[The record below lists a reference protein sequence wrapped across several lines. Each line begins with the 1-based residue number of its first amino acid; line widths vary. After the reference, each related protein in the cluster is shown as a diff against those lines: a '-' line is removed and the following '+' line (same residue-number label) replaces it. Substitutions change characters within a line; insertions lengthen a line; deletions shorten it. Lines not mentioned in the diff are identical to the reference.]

1 MKTKEEIGI
10 EITKLN
16 VKLYKH
22 VRISGWDSEAE
33 KMNEKVKIL
42 KWVLGWSK
50 KWNEENL
57 IKFLGVLLF
66 IME

>member
-16 VKLYKH
+16 VRLYKH
-22 VRISGWDSEAE
+22 LRILGWDSEAE

-42 KWVLGWSK
+42 KWVLGGSK
-50 KWNEENL
+50 KWN
-57 IKFLGVLLF
+57 
-66 IME
+66 

>member
-33 KMNEKVKIL
+33 KMNENVKIL
-42 KWVLGWSK
+42 KWVLGGSK
-50 KWNEENL
+50 KWN
-57 IKFLGVLLF
+57 
-66 IME
+66 